1 MSLDILQDKI
11 RRMKNP
17 IIADMLV
24 TDDLLPP
31 KFERDCA
38 GKEAYAME
46 LLAALKGNV
55 AAVRF
60 DLGIF
65 ALQGVEGM
73 QTLQKLLDFAREQD
87 LYVLLDGPQITRPT
101 IAEEAANTAFSSCDG
116 LVISPF
122 IGSEGI
128 KPFIPAI
135 KDGKS
140 VFVTVRSANRSAA
153 ELQDLLTGT
162 RHVWTATAETVVRLG
177 EGCIGKCGYSGLGA
191 VASATSAES
200 LRQLRTKHNR
210 LFLLVDGMDLPSGN
224 AKNASLAFDR
234 FGHGAAVC
242 VGASVTGAWKETEGE
257 DYIAAALQ
265 CVERHKKNVLR
276 YVTIL

>member
-11 RRMKNP
+11 RKMKNP
-17 IIADMLV
+17 IIADLTV

-31 KFERDCA
+31 QLGNGPAAKV
-38 GKEAYAME
+38 GYIKE
-46 LLAALKGNV
+46 LLAALKGV
-55 AAVRF
+55 IPAVRF

-65 ALQGVEGM
+65 ALQGAEGLH
-73 QTLQKLLDFAREQD
+73 QLDELLDFARLQEF
-87 LYVLLDGPQITRPT
+87 YVILNGPQISTPA
-101 IAEEAANTAFSSCDG
+101 IAEAASKSAFDACDG
-116 LVISPF
+116 LVIDPF

-128 KPFIPAI
+128 KPFVPAI

-140 VFVTVRSANRSAA
+140 LFVSVRSANRSAA

-162 RHVWTATAETVVRLG
+162 RHVWSATAEIVSRLG
-177 EGCIGKCGYSGLGA
+177 EGSVGKCGYSGVCA
-191 VASATSAES
+191 VASATAAES
-200 LRQLRTKHNR
+200 LRQLRMKHNR

-242 VGASVTGAWKETEGE
+242 VGASVTGAWKDEQNA

-265 CVERHKKNVLR
+265 SVERAKKNVCR